1 MFIENDDDYS
11 PTIRLIEGDYGITL
25 PIELEL
31 ENGES
36 ITNNDSFVINIYDK
50 VDGKKIIT
58 KTFSNIQENTLPF
71 QLTEQESQLLPVG
84 KYYYDR
90 STEKLYSWIVDIQ
103 EYKAKLTNMV
113 NTATNWFMKIADM
126 ERIQA
131 TQDTDLESREKILSR
146 DFRNISR

>member
-11 PTIRLIEGDYGITL
+11 STIRFIEGDYGITL

-84 KYYYDR
+84 KYYYD
-90 STEKLYSWIVDIQ
+90 LDWYQNNNFLCNVVA
-103 EYKAKLTNMV
+103 KAKIFV
-113 NTATNWFMKIADM
+113 NGKAGVIDEN
-126 ERIQA
+126 
-131 TQDTDLESREKILSR
+131 
-146 DFRNISR
+146 